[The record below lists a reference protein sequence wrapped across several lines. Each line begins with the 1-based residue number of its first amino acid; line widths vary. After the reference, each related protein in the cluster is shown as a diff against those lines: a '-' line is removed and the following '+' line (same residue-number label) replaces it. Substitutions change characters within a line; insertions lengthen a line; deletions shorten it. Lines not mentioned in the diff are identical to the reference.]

1 MRVEGFTMA
10 ATNESDRRYIQGAR
24 LVTTLDA
31 SDLEVVFE
39 LIGQG
44 QQVLVVIPSNMPRG
58 DYDALT
64 ERLIDVADRGD
75 AMISA
80 IQVGSA
86 RPRGWRRW
94 LSRLNA
100 TRSFIVTPKVLGD
113 PSVLVT
119 WLPEAETG
127 AERLVVG
134 ELHTFRTG
142 SKHS

>member
-1 MRVEGFTMA
+1 
-10 ATNESDRRYIQGAR
+10 
-24 LVTTLDA
+24 
-31 SDLEVVFE
+31 
-39 LIGQG
+39 
-44 QQVLVVIPSNMPRG
+44 VIPSNMPR
-58 DYDALT
+58 DNYDALT

-100 TRSFIVTPKVLGD
+100 TRGFIVTPKALGD

-127 AERLVVG
+127 AERLVVA
-134 ELHTFRTG
+134 ELHTYRTG